1 MSPPKK
7 KQFGNILEYLRKI
20 RIEGTVKP
28 LLDRREDFY
37 TLQLKKE
44 IEIVEVN

>member
-7 KQFGNILEYLRKI
+7 KHFGNILEYLRKI

-28 LLDRREDFY
+28 LW
-37 TLQLKKE
+37 
-44 IEIVEVN
+44 IEEKIFTHSN